1 MAVKH
6 IVRGQVVSA
15 EKIQRSKELR
25 RKMTEAEQALWKH
38 LRANRLGGWHFR
50 RQQIIAGFIV
60 DFYCHAAALVVEVD
74 GDVHDLQIELDAER
88 DRVLQER
95 GFRILR
101 FQNEMVL
108 HHLPAMLEEIATICK
123 ERSDRIDFSPP
134 LLGEGPGERFEGT

>member
-1 MAVKH
+1 MKTVRN
-6 IVRGQVVSA
+6 IIRGQTVSR
-15 EKIQRSKELR
+15 EKVWRAKQLR
-25 RKMTEAEQALWKH
+25 RNMTEAEQALWKH

-74 GDVHDLQIELDAER
+74 GEVHDQQIELDAER

-108 HHLPAMLEEIATICK
+108 HHLPEVLEEIAKVCK
-123 ERSDRIDFSPP
+123 ERTDKIDFSPP
-134 LLGEGPGERFEGT
+134 LQGEGPGERL